1 MSDILSRKE
10 LLKEEKS
17 EIDMA
22 GPTLQSLKA
31 MLDNPPSKLQ
41 TEALSRYS
49 RLVHGLLSACLVNI
63 DDMRYVIH

>member
-1 MSDILSRKE
+1 MREK
-10 LLKEEKS
+10 KS

-49 RLVHGLLSACLVNI
+49 RLVHGLLSGCLVNI
-63 DDMRYVIH
+63 DDMRYVIDWFWFFALYVS